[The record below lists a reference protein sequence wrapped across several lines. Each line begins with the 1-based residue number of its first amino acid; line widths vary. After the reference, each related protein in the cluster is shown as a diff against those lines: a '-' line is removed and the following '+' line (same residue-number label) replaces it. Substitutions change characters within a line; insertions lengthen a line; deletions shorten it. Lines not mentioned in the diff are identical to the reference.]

1 MSPVQVEVF
10 LGWTAILSA
19 VATIATLI
27 TGILFF
33 SLGEPFGKINDAAS
47 VFQVIL
53 AVPVAVALYL
63 LSRPNAAGLALL
75 ALAIGV
81 ISLGTVGVLQALLVF
96 GAVTFEQTIK
106 EVLAA
111 GGAMGL
117 WLILGNVLALG
128 AKTLAVGLG
137 TLGIAAGVAYILPAV
152 GYRKGGQSHPLF
164 YAGSFLALVGY
175 SIWATWLGRLLLT
188 GRLVVNQV

>member
-10 LGWTAILSA
+10 LGWAALLSA

-33 SLGEPFGKINDAAS
+33 SLGGPFGKINDIAS
-47 VFQVIL
+47 VFQVVL
-53 AVPVAVALYL
+53 TVPVAVALYL

-96 GAVTFEQTIK
+96 GAVTFEQTIR
-106 EVLAA
+106 EVLTA
-111 GGAMGL
+111 GGAIGL

-128 AKTLAVGLG
+128 AKILAVGLG
-137 TLGIAAGVAYILPAV
+137 TLGIVAGVSYILPAV

>member
-1 MSPVQVEVF
+1 M
-10 LGWTAILSA
+10 
-19 VATIATLI
+19 
-27 TGILFF
+27 
-33 SLGEPFGKINDAAS
+33 
-47 VFQVIL
+47 
-53 AVPVAVALYL
+53 VPVAAALYL
-63 LSRPNAAGLALL
+63 LSRPNAAGLALV

-81 ISLGTVGVLQALLVF
+81 ISLGTVGMLQALLVF

-128 AKTLAVGLG
+128 AKTLTLGLG
-137 TLGIAAGVAYILPAV
+137 TLGIVAGVAHILPAV

-164 YAGSFLALVGY
+164 YAGSLLALVGY
-175 SIWATWLGRLLLT
+175 SIWAIWLGRLLVT
-188 GRLVVNQV
+188 GRLDLGLA